1 MMKEVYVS
9 SRRREELI
17 DITHE
22 IERFIMEEGIE
33 EGFVVIY
40 VPHTTAGIVINEG
53 FDPDVGRDIIE
64 TLRKL
69 IPEHGDYRHSEG
81 NSDAHIKSS
90 LLGESKIIPVKN
102 GKLML
107 GTWQRVFFFEGD
119 GPRKRRIILGVIRL

>member
-1 MMKEVYVS
+1 MMKEIQVR

-22 IERFIMEEGIE
+22 IEKFVMEEGIK
-33 EGFVVIY
+33 EGFVVVY

-102 GKLML
+102 GEPML

-119 GPRKRRIILGVIRL
+119 GPRNRRIILGAICL